1 MANSATRPE
10 TFEDLQKTIVQAFP
24 TLSKRL
30 QQIAGYALDNPN
42 ELALETIA
50 TVAQRA
56 GVQPSSLVRFAQ
68 VLGFSGYSEMQRV
81 FRRRLTAAMP
91 DYTERVRLLGGEYP
105 KDTSTLLDEF
115 VTADIVGLR
124 SLLQQKE
131 IGDLLERA
139 FTLIAG
145 AETVYLVAHRRSF
158 PVACYLSYAMS
169 QLTVRNVLVD
179 GVGGMFFQQ
188 VGHATPKDV
197 VVAIS
202 TKSYS
207 PDVLQAVRDAVQ
219 RGVVVVAI
227 TDSPLSPLVEH
238 ATVSLEV
245 QQPTVHLFRSLS
257 VQMTLATTLI
267 LGLGRLLETRRSA
280 VAPPLQKLARKR
292 GKEKNGV

>member
-50 TVAQRA
+50 TVALRA
-56 GVQPSSLVRFAQ
+56 SVQPSSLVRFAQ

-105 KDTSTLLDEF
+105 QDAGTLLDEF

-124 SLLQQKE
+124 SLLQQKD

-207 PDVLQAVRDAVQ
+207 PDVLQAVRDTFQ
-219 RGVVVVAI
+219 RGVGVVAI
-227 TDSPLSPLVEH
+227 TDSALSPLVEH

-245 QQPTVHLFRSLS
+245 QQPTVHMFRSLS

-267 LGLGRLLETRRSA
+267 LGLGRLLEIKRNA
-280 VAPPLQKLARKR
+280 VAPPLKKLAGKR
-292 GKEKNGV
+292 